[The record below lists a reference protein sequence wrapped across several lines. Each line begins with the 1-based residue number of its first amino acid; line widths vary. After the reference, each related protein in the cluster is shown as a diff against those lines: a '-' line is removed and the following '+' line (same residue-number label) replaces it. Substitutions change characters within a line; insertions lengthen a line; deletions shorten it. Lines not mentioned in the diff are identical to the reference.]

1 MNAGWIEMKLDVMF
15 VLRDPIYFHKLR
27 TSTYRAVYKKHYMGF
42 YSNAYFSFDAVSV
55 FFFLYILLNIDRIH
69 ILLTTKLGL
78 SHVQDVY
85 NI

>member
-1 MNAGWIEMKLDVMF
+1 MKLDVMF
-15 VLRDPIYFHKLR
+15 VLRDPIYFHNLR

-42 YSNAYFSFDAVSV
+42 YSNAYFSFDAV
-55 FFFLYILLNIDRIH
+55 FFYILLNIDRIH